1 MRVLTQPSSSRP
13 TQALHPHRLLST
25 FLLLEMFYLLTSR
38 EKPRSYQVLPGLPV
52 GPSAQDRQLE
62 PSRMLCKCQPRR
74 EYGGWSYARSLP
86 RYAFPNSLLFS
97 YLHMPLSQGQPD
109 LGLSL
114 GSTMLTTE
122 SLQQTV
128 SCSPFPSPGVLT
140 MAAEGWCFP
149 PYKISE
155 TRPTIPS
162 QSAPEPS
169 PRHRSGE
176 GGSCIQT

>member
-1 MRVLTQPSSSRP
+1 MGDGLIPGPFPESPSPTPSSSP
-13 TQALHPHRLLST
+13 TYTR
-25 FLLLEMFYLLTSR
+25 
-38 EKPRSYQVLPGLPV
+38 
-52 GPSAQDRQLE
+52 PSA
-62 PSRMLCKCQPRR
+62 K
-74 EYGGWSYARSLP
+74 
-86 RYAFPNSLLFS
+86 
-97 YLHMPLSQGQPD
+97 
-109 LGLSL
+109 GLSL

-149 PYKISE
+149 PLQDLRDTPHHTLSV
-155 TRPTIPS
+155 
-162 QSAPEPS
+162 S